1 MRVIGGMHK
10 GRKIK
15 SLKGKNTR
23 PTADIVREALF
34 DILGGKIAG
43 SRFLDLFAGTG
54 AVGIEALSRGSES
67 AIFVE
72 KSLEAC
78 LIIKQN
84 LENLALTEKSRII
97 RDDAE
102 SALKNLL
109 KQGEEFDIIFMD
121 PPYSKN
127 KIEPILSILRDF
139 EPLKSIIVIQHA
151 EDELFNTDGFLCYK
165 RKKYGKSMLTFLI
178 RE

>member
-1 MRVIGGMHK
+1 M
-10 GRKIK
+10 
-15 SLKGKNTR
+15 
-23 PTADIVREALF
+23 
-34 DILGGKIAG
+34 GGKIAG

-54 AVGIEALSRGSES
+54 AVGIEALSRRAES

-72 KSLEAC
+72 KSPEAC

-84 LENLALTEKSRII
+84 LKNLALTEKSRII

-121 PPYSKN
+121 IIFMDPPYSKN
-127 KIEPILSILRDF
+127 KIEPILTILRDF